1 MQAYIDDFNL
11 ITVQSNVKLNGSFEI
26 DNDGIFKLEL
36 IKQFKRENNYYYRLK
51 MSHPIHLSQT
61 DHILYDGQEIPLFIG
76 DITRTSNF
84 ESVFSALD
92 ETLGATIE
100 DNKTTFS
107 VWSPVAQSINV
118 VTDERTYEMTRKD
131 NGTYT
136 VVVDNNLHGISYQY
150 EVMINNKRIRVNDPY
165 AKGLTVNSTK
175 SVVIDMNQ
183 VQDFPSQFPE
193 IERNDVIIY
202 EVHTRDFSMHPN
214 SGIQHKGKLL
224 GLIEEGTSTHTGHTT
239 GFDYIKSL
247 GISHIELLPVNDFA
261 RVDDIDFMSNY
272 NWGYDPEFYQT
283 IDGSYSTDA
292 MHPVRRIEELKMVVQ
307 KYHEAGMGVILD
319 VVFNHVYKMETSPFE
334 QLVPGYYF
342 RYHKDRT
349 LSNGTGVGNDIKT
362 ERVMMRKYIL
372 DTLEFYIDTFKIDG
386 FRFDLMGVIDIETMQ
401 HIERLIQSKNKYG
414 FILGEGWNLYS
425 AMPDAMKTIHENID
439 QVPDVHFFNDFFR
452 DTLKGNNF
460 DLKDRGYFNGKGR
473 YYERMF
479 TLFTGQTG
487 IPAKQSINY
496 AEVHDNHTLF
506 DRINYTTQTD
516 MQLQHK
522 IHQMITIFTILS
534 LGTPFIH
541 AGQEFFRTKYGHGNT
556 YNLSDFINRI
566 DWNRRI
572 KYDKELDV
580 IKQALK
586 IKRTYEIFK
595 VQTLE
600 NKSKRII
607 QLNIDQ
613 PLFGVLLFDRRYE
626 FILLFN
632 PTAINYDVSLPR
644 MGQYEVVLTNEST
657 QQKFVQSQVTL
668 NPYQCLL
675 MKKEF

>member
-11 ITVQSNVKLNGSFEI
+11 ITVQSEVQLDGPFQI
-26 DNDGIFKLEL
+26 DNDGIFPLELLEQFKLE
-36 IKQFKRENNYYYRLK
+36 NSYYYKLK
-51 MSHPIHLSQT
+51 MSHPIRLSQAY
-61 DHILYDGQEIPLFIG
+61 HIIYDGQELPLFIG
-76 DITRTSNF
+76 DITRTSSF
-84 ESVFSALD
+84 ESVFSAPD
-92 ETLGATIE
+92 ESLGATIE

-107 VWSPVAQSINV
+107 VWSPVAQSISV
-118 VTDERTYEMTRKD
+118 VTNHNTYEMTRKD

-136 VVVDNNLHGISYQY
+136 VVIDSNLHGISYQY
-150 EVMINNKRIRVNDPY
+150 EVFLNNKSTRVNDPY

-193 IERNDVIIY
+193 IERNDVVIY
-202 EVHTRDFSMHPN
+202 EVHTRDISMHPN

-224 GLIEEGTSTHTGHTT
+224 GLIEDGTQTHTGHST

-247 GISHIELLPVNDFA
+247 GVSHIELLPVNDFA

-272 NWGYDPEFYQT
+272 NWGYDPDFYQT

-292 MHPVRRIEELKMVVQ
+292 LHPARRIEELKRVVQ
-307 KYHEAGMGVILD
+307 KYHGSGMGVILD

-342 RYHKDRT
+342 RYHEDGT

-372 DTLEFYIDTFKIDG
+372 DTIEYYIDTFKIDG
-386 FRFDLMGVIDIETMQ
+386 FRFDLMGVIDIKTMQ
-401 HIERLIQSKNKYG
+401 HIETLIKDKNKYG
-414 FILGEGWNLYS
+414 FILGEGWNLHS
-425 AMPDAMKTIHENID
+425 AMPDAIKTIHENID
-439 QVPDVHFFNDFFR
+439 QVAEVHFFNDFFR

-460 DLKDRGYFNGKGR
+460 DLKDRGYFNGKGK

-479 TLFTGQTG
+479 SLFTGQTG
-487 IPAKQSINY
+487 IPAVQSINY
-496 AEVHDNHTLF
+496 SEVHDNHTLF
-506 DRINYTTQTD
+506 DRINYTTTVDLQA
-516 MQLQHK
+516 QHK
-522 IHQMITIFTILS
+522 IHQMITVFTILS

-541 AGQEFFRTKYGHGNT
+541 AGQEFYRTKYGHGNT

-580 IKQALK
+580 IKQAIK
-586 IKRTYEIFK
+586 IKRSYEIFK
-595 VQTLE
+595 TQTIE
-600 NKSKRII
+600 NKVKRII
-607 QLNIDQ
+607 QLDIDQ
-613 PLFGVLLFDRRYE
+613 PLLGILLFDRRDE

-632 PTAINYDVSLPR
+632 PTAINYDLNLPR
-644 MGQYEVVLTNEST
+644 KGKYELVLTNESL

-675 MKKEF
+675 LKKEF

>member
-1 MQAYIDDFNL
+1 MQAYIDDFIL
-11 ITVQSNVKLNGSFEI
+11 ITIQSEVQLNGPFQI
-26 DNDGIFKLEL
+26 VNDGIFSLELTEQFKLE
-36 IKQFKRENNYYYRLK
+36 NSYYYKLK
-51 MSHPIHLSQT
+51 MPHPINLSQAY
-61 DHILYDGQEIPLFIG
+61 HILYDEQEIPLFIG
-76 DITRTSNF
+76 DITRTSKF
-84 ESVFSALD
+84 ESTFSAPD
-92 ETLGATIE
+92 ETLGAWVE

-107 VWSPVAQSINV
+107 VWSPVAQSISV
-118 VTDERTYEMTRKD
+118 VTDYNTYEMTRKD

-136 VVVDNNLHGISYQY
+136 VVIDCNLHGISYQY
-150 EVMINNKRIRVNDPY
+150 EVLLNNKTIRVNDPY

-193 IERNDVIIY
+193 IERNDVVIY
-202 EVHTRDFSMHPN
+202 EVHTRDISMHPN

-224 GLIEEGTSTHTGHTT
+224 GLIEVGTQTHTGHST

-247 GISHIELLPVNDFA
+247 GVSHIELLPVNDFA

-272 NWGYDPEFYQT
+272 NWGYDPDFYQT

-292 MHPVRRIEELKMVVQ
+292 LHPVRRIEELKMVVQ
-307 KYHEAGMGVILD
+307 KYHEAGIGVILD

-342 RYHKDRT
+342 RYHEDGT

-372 DTLEFYIDTFKIDG
+372 DTIEYYIDTFKIDG
-386 FRFDLMGVIDIETMQ
+386 FRFDLMGVIDIKTMQ
-401 HIERLIQSKNKYG
+401 HIETLINDKNKYS

-425 AMPDAMKTIHENID
+425 AMPNAIKTIHENID
-439 QVPDVHFFNDFFR
+439 QVPEVHFFNDFFR

-460 DLKDRGYFNGKGR
+460 DLKDRGYFNGKGK

-479 TLFTGQTG
+479 SLFTGQKG
-487 IPAKQSINY
+487 IPAVQSINY

-506 DRINYTTQTD
+506 DRINYTTAADLQS
-516 MQLQHK
+516 QHK
-522 IHQMITIFTILS
+522 IHQMITVFTILS

-541 AGQEFFRTKYGHGNT
+541 AGQEFYRTKYGHGNT

-580 IKQALK
+580 IKHAIK
-586 IKRTYEIFK
+586 IKRSYEIFK
-595 VQTLE
+595 TQSFEDKV
-600 NKSKRII
+600 KRII
-607 QLNIDQ
+607 QLDIDQ
-613 PLFGVLLFDRRYE
+613 PLLGILLFDRRYE

-632 PTAINYDVSLPR
+632 PTAINYDLNLPR
-644 MGQYEVVLTNEST
+644 MGKYEVVLTNESL
-657 QQKFVQSQVTL
+657 QQQFVQSQVTL

-675 MKKEF
+675 LKKEL

>member
-11 ITVQSNVKLNGSFEI
+11 ITVQSHVKLNGSFQI
-26 DNDGIFKLEL
+26 DNDGIFKLEV
-36 IKQFKRENNYYYRLK
+36 IKQFKRENNYYYKLK
-51 MSHPIHLSQT
+51 MSHSIHLSQT
-61 DHILYDGQEIPLFIG
+61 DHILYDEQEIPLFIG

-118 VTDERTYEMTRKD
+118 VTDEHTYEMTRKD

-136 VVVDNNLHGISYQY
+136 VIVDDNLHGISYQY
-150 EVMINNKRIRVNDPY
+150 EVLINNKKIKVNDPY

-193 IERNDVIIY
+193 IEHNDVIIY

-224 GLIEEGTSTHTGHTT
+224 GLIEEGTRTHTGHTT

-292 MHPVRRIEELKMVVQ
+292 VHPVRRIEELKMVVQ

-319 VVFNHVYKMETSPFE
+319 VVFNHVYKMENSPFE

-342 RYHKDRT
+342 RYHKDGT

-506 DRINYTTQTD
+506 DRINYTTHAD
-516 MQLQHK
+516 MHLQHK

-595 VQTLE
+595 TQTFE

-607 QLNIDQ
+607 QLNIDE
-613 PLFGVLLFDRRYE
+613 PLFGVLLFDRRHE

-632 PTAINYDVSLPR
+632 PTAINYGLPLPR
-644 MGQYEVVLTNEST
+644 TGPYEVVLTNEST

-668 NPYQCLL
+668 KPYQCLL

>member
-11 ITVQSNVKLNGSFEI
+11 ITVQSEVQLDGPFQI
-26 DNDGIFKLEL
+26 DNDGIFPLELLEQFKLE
-36 IKQFKRENNYYYRLK
+36 NSYYYKFK
-51 MSHPIHLSQT
+51 MSHPIRLSQAY
-61 DHILYDGQEIPLFIG
+61 HILYDGQELPLFIG
-76 DITRTSNF
+76 DITRTSSF
-84 ESVFSALD
+84 ESVFSAPD
-92 ETLGATIE
+92 ESLGATIE

-107 VWSPVAQSINV
+107 VWSPVAQSISV
-118 VTDERTYEMTRKD
+118 VTNHNTYEMTRKD

-136 VVVDNNLHGISYQY
+136 VVIDSNLHGISYQY
-150 EVMINNKRIRVNDPY
+150 EVFLNNKSTRVNDPY

-193 IERNDVIIY
+193 IERNDVVIY
-202 EVHTRDFSMHPN
+202 EVHTRDISMHPN

-224 GLIEEGTSTHTGHTT
+224 GLIEDGTQTHTGHST

-247 GISHIELLPVNDFA
+247 GVSHIELLPVNDFA

-272 NWGYDPEFYQT
+272 NWGYDPDFYQT

-292 MHPVRRIEELKMVVQ
+292 LHPARRIEELKRVVQ
-307 KYHEAGMGVILD
+307 KYHGSGMGVILD

-342 RYHKDRT
+342 RYHEDGT

-372 DTLEFYIDTFKIDG
+372 DTIEYYIDTFKIDG
-386 FRFDLMGVIDIETMQ
+386 FRFDLMGVIDIKTMQ
-401 HIERLIQSKNKYG
+401 HIETLIKDKNKYG
-414 FILGEGWNLYS
+414 FILGEGWNLHS
-425 AMPDAMKTIHENID
+425 AMPDAIKTIHENID
-439 QVPDVHFFNDFFR
+439 QVAEVHFFNDFFR

-460 DLKDRGYFNGKGR
+460 DLKDRGYFNGKGK

-479 TLFTGQTG
+479 SLFTGQTG
-487 IPAKQSINY
+487 IPAVQSINY
-496 AEVHDNHTLF
+496 SEVHDNHTLF
-506 DRINYTTQTD
+506 DRINYTTTVDLQA
-516 MQLQHK
+516 QHK
-522 IHQMITIFTILS
+522 IHQMITVFTILS

-541 AGQEFFRTKYGHGNT
+541 AGQEFYRTKYGHGNT

-580 IKQALK
+580 IKQAIK
-586 IKRTYEIFK
+586 IKRSYEIFK
-595 VQTLE
+595 TQTIE
-600 NKSKRII
+600 NKVKRII
-607 QLNIDQ
+607 QLDIDQ
-613 PLFGVLLFDRRYE
+613 PLLGILLFDRRDE

-632 PTAINYDVSLPR
+632 PTAINYDLNLPR
-644 MGQYEVVLTNEST
+644 KGKYEVVLTNESL

-668 NPYQCLL
+668 NPYQCMLL
-675 MKKEF
+675 KKEF

>member
-11 ITVQSNVKLNGSFEI
+11 ITVQSEVQLDGPFQI
-26 DNDGIFKLEL
+26 DNDGIFPLELLEQFKLE
-36 IKQFKRENNYYYRLK
+36 NSYYYKLK
-51 MSHPIHLSQT
+51 MSHPIRLSQAY
-61 DHILYDGQEIPLFIG
+61 HILYDGQELPLFIG
-76 DITRTSNF
+76 DITRTSSF
-84 ESVFSALD
+84 ESVFSAPD
-92 ETLGATIE
+92 ESLGATIE

-107 VWSPVAQSINV
+107 VWSPVAQSISV
-118 VTDERTYEMTRKD
+118 VTNHNTYEMTRKD

-136 VVVDNNLHGISYQY
+136 VVIDSNLHGISYQY
-150 EVMINNKRIRVNDPY
+150 EVFLNNKSTRVNDPY

-193 IERNDVIIY
+193 IERNDVVIY
-202 EVHTRDFSMHPN
+202 EVHTRDISMHPN

-224 GLIEEGTSTHTGHTT
+224 GLIEDGTQTHTGHST

-247 GISHIELLPVNDFA
+247 GVSHIELLPVNDFA

-272 NWGYDPEFYQT
+272 NWGYDPDFYQT

-292 MHPVRRIEELKMVVQ
+292 LHPARRIEELKRVVQ
-307 KYHEAGMGVILD
+307 KYHGSGMGVILD

-342 RYHKDRT
+342 RYHEDGT

-372 DTLEFYIDTFKIDG
+372 DTIEYYIDTFKIDG
-386 FRFDLMGVIDIETMQ
+386 FRFDLMGVIDIKTMQ
-401 HIERLIQSKNKYG
+401 HIETLIKDKNKYG
-414 FILGEGWNLYS
+414 FILGEGWNLHS
-425 AMPDAMKTIHENID
+425 AMPDAIKTIHENID
-439 QVPDVHFFNDFFR
+439 QVAEVHFFNDFFR

-460 DLKDRGYFNGKGR
+460 DLKDRGYFNGKGK

-479 TLFTGQTG
+479 SLFTGQTG
-487 IPAKQSINY
+487 IPAVQSINY
-496 AEVHDNHTLF
+496 SEVHDNHTLF
-506 DRINYTTQTD
+506 DRINYTTTVDLQA
-516 MQLQHK
+516 QHK
-522 IHQMITIFTILS
+522 IHQMITVFTILS

-541 AGQEFFRTKYGHGNT
+541 AGQEFYRTKYGHGNT

-580 IKQALK
+580 IKQAIK
-586 IKRTYEIFK
+586 IKRSYEIFK
-595 VQTLE
+595 TQTIE
-600 NKSKRII
+600 NKVKRII
-607 QLNIDQ
+607 QLDIDQ
-613 PLFGVLLFDRRYE
+613 PLLGILLFDRRDE

-632 PTAINYDVSLPR
+632 PTAINYDLNLPR
-644 MGQYEVVLTNEST
+644 KGKYEVVLTNESL

-675 MKKEF
+675 LKKEF